1 MSYGVSSALPLSY
14 GSDPEGM
21 DECSSTHMGLIL
33 GWKNG
38 VLFHSAMGLILKGW
52 MMSYGVSSALPL
64 SYGSDPEGMDDV
76 IRGKQRSSTQ
86 LWV

>member
-1 MSYGVSSALPLSY
+1 MGLILKGWMMSYGVSNALPLSY
-14 GSDPEGM
+14 GSDPE
-21 DECSSTHMGLIL
+21 
-33 GWKNG
+33 
-38 VLFHSAMGLILKGW
+38 GW

-86 LWV
+86 LWVRS